1 MLRILCI
8 SVVALAGCG
17 NSSNG
22 SNDMG
27 GGGPDLSAQAG
38 GCHPTCSGAHVVCD
52 PADNTCKLD
61 GTTTNVGASC
71 DTSGADPKC
80 GTDPTATCNNATQDG
95 YPGGYCS
102 WEPCSTV
109 KQCPLGSS
117 CAHLAGES
125 NACWKNC
132 TSDGDCRSPDYGC
145 FDIDPLYTA
154 GASHKVCFLKMFAC
168 NTSADCP
175 ALQPTC
181 SGADV
186 DAGATGVCH

>member
-1 MLRILCI
+1 MLRSFSIAIIC
-8 SVVALAGCG
+8 LAGCS
-17 NSSNG
+17 NSSTS

-27 GGGPDLSAQAG
+27 VDMSVRMGNCTPA
-38 GCHPTCSGAHVVCD
+38 CTGANVLCD
-52 PADNTCKLD
+52 PADNQCKPD
-61 GTTTNVGASC
+61 GTTTNVGAPC

-102 WEPCSTV
+102 YEPCSTI
-109 KQCPLGSS
+109 KQCPVGSS

-132 TSDGDCRSPDYGC
+132 TSDADCRAPDYGC
-145 FDIDPLYTA
+145 FAIDPLYTA
-154 GASHKVCFLKMFAC
+154 GASHKVCFVKKFAC

-175 ALQPTC
+175 AIRPTC
-181 SGADV
+181 SGADLDGGV
-186 DAGATGVCH
+186 TGLCQ